1 MSETPHLHSNFIAR
15 HPIRAIPTAIVA
27 LARVLA
33 EIRDE
38 LRRANDARD
47 DLYREVVSTLA
58 CLRQDTPRASR
69 EGE

>member
-1 MSETPHLHSNFIAR
+1 VSETPHVHSDLIDR
-15 HPIRAIPTAIVA
+15 HPLRAIPTAIVA

-33 EIRDE
+33 EVRDE

-58 CLRQDTPRASR
+58 HLRQDTPKTPGE
-69 EGE
+69 EG